1 MMTDENFPFL
11 ESENKLVEPK
21 QVIDD
26 WKAQEKAQS
35 APYLGNQCH
44 QVHLSYLSLDLNCHF
59 RVGNVQIMDAHIVK
73 CLRVRVIAN
82 SLNSPVKTYF
92 KLESLEKLQSRF
104 SKQLIFSY
112 NRIAGILGD
121 L

>member
-1 MMTDENFPFL
+1 MMTDENYPFL

-44 QVHLSYLSLDLNCHF
+44 QVHLGYLSLDLNCHF
-59 RVGNVQIMDAHIVK
+59 RVGNVQIMDAPHSK
-73 CLRVRVIAN
+73 MPSGQSN
-82 SLNSPVKTYF
+82 SQQFEQSSQNV
-92 KLESLEKLQSRF
+92 LQV
-104 SKQLIFSY
+104 
-112 NRIAGILGD
+112 GVLGEVAIKI
-121 L
+121 

>member
-1 MMTDENFPFL
+1 MMTDENFPLL

-44 QVHLSYLSLDLNCHF
+44 QVHLGYLSLDLNCHF
-59 RVGNVQIMDAHIVK
+59 WVGYVQIMDTHIVK
-73 CLRVRVIAN
+73 CLRVREVAN
-82 SLNSPVKTYF
+82 SLNCPVKTYL
-92 KLESLEKLQSRF
+92 KLESYQDLV
-104 SKQLIFSY
+104 KQLI
-112 NRIAGILGD
+112 
-121 L
+121 